1 VVQYLLRPYP
11 DEPMREKS
19 RGRVKEICG
28 GMAPAQVPF
37 QCGNF
42 SAHYTR
48 LQESLLKKENA
59 NYE

>member
-1 VVQYLLRPYP
+1 
-11 DEPMREKS
+11 MRERS

-28 GMAPAQVPF
+28 GMAPDQVPF

-42 SAHYTR
+42 SAHSPR
-48 LQESLLKKENA
+48 LQESLLKKEND